1 MLKNTMIGY
10 MFSYKKKSSE
20 IVPYECA
27 VCFTKNQEKLIS
39 PQCCKYRQVYCL
51 DCLQIYTTHLQNLN
65 GVSIGNCMTCNS
77 STSFIRKYNLSTT
90 YYLKLISFFILSA
103 IIGAISAI
111 FVLSLFRYVMIFNSV
126 EDILTQFMNML
137 IFLGFLAELYFVASA
152 FIKHSLNIHSNV
164 YVDELKQ
171 FAFYVVSTIL
181 TSVIYHNSNFIII
194 APVCNNISNYTKCL
208 TANNETHFSENC
220 YNSSGI
226 SSSYLQF
233 PVTSIISSVNYYPY
247 NTNILKLICM
257 FYSIFLMTLRNLI
270 IMLFTLRCIQTTYTV
285 FLTGPIRS
293 LNPIIIILEGLSKMF
308 DHYNKKYTNSLDIY
322 ATQSAIIYPI
332 KYKTVKEL
340 PKQYT
345 DTVQPS
351 YPIDT

>member
-51 DCLQIYTTHLQNLN
+51 DCLQTYTANLQNLN
-65 GVSIGNCMTCNS
+65 GVLIGNCMTCNS
-77 STSFIRKYNLSTT
+77 NTSFIRKYNLSTT
-90 YYLKLISFFILSA
+90 YYLNLISYHILFA

-111 FVLSLFRYVMIFNSV
+111 FVLGLFKYTMVFNDAK
-126 EDILTQFMNML
+126 DILTQIMNML
-137 IFLGFLAELYFVASA
+137 IFLGFLGELYFVASA
-152 FIKHSLNIHSNV
+152 FTRHGPHSIAYS
-164 YVDELKQ
+164 DELKQ
-171 FAFYVVSTIL
+171 FVFYIVFTIL
-181 TSVIYHNSNFIII
+181 ASFTYHYTDFIII
-194 APVCNNISNYTKCL
+194 PPVCNSISNYTTCL
-208 TANNETHFSENC
+208 TVNNETHFSENC
-220 YNSSGI
+220 YNSSGL
-226 SSSYLQF
+226 SSSYLQS
-233 PVTSIISSVNYYPY
+233 VVSIVRNVNFYPHNISC
-247 NTNILKLICM
+247 LKLICM
-257 FYSIFLMTLRNLI
+257 FDSIFLMTIRNLI
-270 IMLFTLRCIQTTYTV
+270 SILFISRCIQNTYTV

-293 LNPIIIILEGLSKMF
+293 LNPIIITFEGLSKMLNCY
-308 DHYNKKYTNSLDIY
+308 DKKCKNSLNVY
-322 ATQSAIIYPI
+322 SAQSTIIYPI

-351 YPIDT
+351 YQIDT